1 VALGEENL
9 SRRLSSDIPK
19 IAPAYFFIDIQPHQN
34 DAFMQLVKSSP
45 GITKVEKTPMTR
57 GRVVAINGTPTKNVK
72 PRQDIAW
79 AVRGDR
85 GLTYASKKPTNAKI
99 IAGNWWPENYSGKPL
114 ISMGANVARGLN
126 LDIGDTITFNILGRE
141 IKAKIANLRYIDWSN
156 LQMNFV
162 FIFSPGTLE
171 AAPHSIVAAVYASGI
186 GVAET
191 VRNKVTDTLTNV
203 SSISVKDA
211 IKNAQDIIST
221 VGFTIRTTSAFTL
234 ISGVLVLASALA
246 TQQQKRRYDATIY
259 KVLGMSRMRILFLYL
274 SEYFLLS
281 CISAVLATLV
291 SVIISWLILTKVM
304 RSDFQIDFSVIVF
317 TLGISLL
324 IMILLGL
331 VSTWRSLSLKPGRVL
346 ANS

>member
-1 VALGEENL
+1 
-9 SRRLSSDIPK
+9 
-19 IAPAYFFIDIQPHQN
+19 
-34 DAFMQLVKSSP
+34 M
-45 GITKVEKTPMTR
+45 
-57 GRVVAINGTPTKNVK
+57 
-72 PRQDIAW
+72 
-79 AVRGDR
+79 
-85 GLTYASKKPTNAKI
+85 
-99 IAGNWWPENYSGKPL
+99 
-114 ISMGANVARGLN
+114 
-126 LDIGDTITFNILGRE
+126 
-141 IKAKIANLRYIDWSN
+141 
-156 LQMNFV
+156 
-162 FIFSPGTLE
+162 
-171 AAPHSIVAAVYASGI
+171 
-186 GVAET
+186 
-191 VRNKVTDTLTNV
+191 TDTLTNV

-234 ISGVLVLASALA
+234 ISGILVLASALA

-259 KVLGMSRMRILFLYL
+259 KVLGMSRTRILFLYL

>member
-1 VALGEENL
+1 
-9 SRRLSSDIPK
+9 
-19 IAPAYFFIDIQPHQN
+19 
-34 DAFMQLVKSSP
+34 
-45 GITKVEKTPMTR
+45 
-57 GRVVAINGTPTKNVK
+57 
-72 PRQDIAW
+72 
-79 AVRGDR
+79 
-85 GLTYASKKPTNAKI
+85 
-99 IAGNWWPENYSGKPL
+99 
-114 ISMGANVARGLN
+114 
-126 LDIGDTITFNILGRE
+126 
-141 IKAKIANLRYIDWSN
+141 
-156 LQMNFV
+156 MNFV

-191 VRNKVTDTLTNV
+191 VRNKVTDNLTNV

-234 ISGVLVLASALA
+234 ISGILVLASALA

-291 SVIISWLILTKVM
+291 SVIISWLILTKIM

-331 VSTWRSLSLKPGRVL
+331 GSTWRSLSLKPVRVL